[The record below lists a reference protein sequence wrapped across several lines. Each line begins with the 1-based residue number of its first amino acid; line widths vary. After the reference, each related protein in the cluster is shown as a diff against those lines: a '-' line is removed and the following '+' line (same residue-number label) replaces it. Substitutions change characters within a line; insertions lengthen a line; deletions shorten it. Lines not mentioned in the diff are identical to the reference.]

1 VNGALELLT
10 WARGTGLALA
20 LAVCV
25 FGILLRLFEIF
36 SLGRKADLAVPR
48 ENSPGSGWRTIFS
61 RSLPPP
67 GLLKRAPVTYIG
79 GYVFHIG
86 FAITLF
92 FFVPHIELMR
102 GLFGIGWPGLPTQ
115 VVDIAAVAGILGLFA
130 VLASRLTDPVKR
142 FLSGFQDYLAW
153 ALTLLP
159 LLTGYLAFH
168 HLFIDYTL
176 MLALHILSVEL
187 LLTVLPYTKL
197 FHTVSL
203 FLSRWYN
210 GDIFGR
216 KGVAS

>member
-1 VNGALELLT
+1 MTALELLT
-10 WARGTGLALA
+10 WARGTGLSLA
-20 LAVCV
+20 LAICA

-36 SLGRKADLAVPR
+36 SLGRKADLSPPR
-48 ENSPGSGWRTIFS
+48 DASPGSGWRTIVS

-67 GLLKRAPVTYIG
+67 GLFKRSPVTYIG

-92 FFVPHIELMR
+92 FFVPHIELVR
-102 GLFGIGWPGLPTQ
+102 GLSGLSWPGLPMQ
-115 VVDIAAVAGILGLFA
+115 VVDIAAVAAILALFA
-130 VLASRLTDPVKR
+130 VLASRLMNPVKR

-153 ALTLLP
+153 LLTLLP

-168 HLFIDYTL
+168 HVVADYTL
-176 MLALHILSVEL
+176 MLALHVLSVEL
-187 LLTVLPYTKL
+187 LLVALPFTKL
-197 FHTVSL
+197 FHTISV
-203 FLSRWYN
+203 FVSRWYN

>member
-1 VNGALELLT
+1 MSALQLLT
-10 WARGTGLALA
+10 WARGTGLSLA
-20 LAVCV
+20 LAICA

-36 SLGRKADLAVPR
+36 SLGRKADFAVPR
-48 ENSPGSGWRTIFS
+48 ENSPGSGWRTIFR

-67 GLLKRAPVTYIG
+67 GLLKKAPVTYLG

-86 FAITLF
+86 FAVTLL
-92 FFVPHIELMR
+92 FFVPHIELVR
-102 GLFGIGWPGLPTQ
+102 GLLGISWPGLPTQ
-115 VVDIAAVAGILGLFA
+115 VVDIAAVAGIFGLIA
-130 VLASRLTDPVKR
+130 VLASRLTDPVKY

-153 ALTLLP
+153 VLTLLP
-159 LLTGYLAFH
+159 LATGYLAFH
-168 HLFIDYTL
+168 HLFIDYTM

-187 LLTVLPYTKL
+187 LLAALPFTKL

-203 FLSRWYN
+203 FFSRWYN

>member
-1 VNGALELLT
+1 MSGALELLT

-20 LAVCV
+20 LAICV

-48 ENSPGSGWRTIFS
+48 ENSPGSGWRTVFS

-79 GYVFHIG
+79 GYAFHLG

-102 GLFGIGWPGLPTQ
+102 GLLGISWPGLPTQ

-168 HLFIDYTL
+168 HLFVDYTL

-187 LLTVLPYTKL
+187 LLAVLPFTKL